1 MKNHYLTILSLA
13 SLPVLAGC
21 ASNGNNQTAQN
32 VDSTASA
39 VTETQP
45 EPQPAQPVDDGID
58 WEKPLCEIQSNGDTS
73 YRLEYDAKGR
83 ISKKFADYYEENRC
97 GCVINYVYDKN
108 GNLVAYKYYD
118 PINKDYFETTDTYK
132 YDSQNRLIETYYGAD
147 GGEETST
154 TKYEG
159 NKSIETRVL
168 SMMECEPSK
177 TITETYFDA
186 NHNDTLI
193 VRNFSEEGDNGK
205 RTPVVS
211 ETRKTFLSVGDKY
224 LAKSIETKRKP
235 KNGEWKVT
243 ESTSN
248 EYNANGKLTKKTY
261 GNTAMNEISTYEYD
275 NAGHLVKEVSNVTYK
290 EDNSSETSEI
300 TYKYTDNCCKSSTGV
315 KTYYKRK

>member
-13 SLPVLAGC
+13 SLAVLAGC

-58 WEKPLCEIQSNGDTS
+58 WEKPLYEIQSNGDTA

-97 GCVINYVYDKN
+97 GCIVNYNYDDN
-108 GNLVAYKYYD
+108 GNLTSYDYYD
-118 PINKDYFETTDTYK
+118 PISDSEIETTDTYT
-132 YDSQNRLIETYYGAD
+132 YDSQNRLVETYYGAD

-159 NKSIETRVL
+159 NKSTETRIL
-168 SMMECEPSK
+168 SMMECEPKK
-177 TITETYFDA
+177 TITEKYFDA
-186 NHNDTLI
+186 NNNDTLI
-193 VRNFSEEGDNGK
+193 VVNSQEEGL
-205 RTPVVS
+205 S
-211 ETRKTFLSVGDKY
+211 ETRISYVSIGGKY
-224 LAKSIETKRKP
+224 LVKSSETKRKA
-235 KNGEWKVT
+235 KNGKWEVAET
-243 ESTSN
+243 TTN
-248 EYNANGKLTKKTY
+248 EYNADGTLSKQIY
-261 GNTAMNEISTYEYD
+261 ENTAMTSNSTYEYD
-275 NAGHLVKEVSNVTYK
+275 NAGRLIKSVTKSNYK
-290 EDNSSETSEI
+290 EDNSSDTDEI
-300 TYKYTDNCCKSSTGV
+300 TYKYTDNCRESSTGV